1 MAAANSIITAFAL
14 LTFTWAYLSVNT
26 PDKHAELQ
34 IGNYLLT
41 YITAT
46 FTGFLAYAFTAT
58 GETGAKVLSG
68 WNQSFYFVLI
78 LVAAVFLIKILN
90 AVLEATGKEVL

>member
-1 MAAANSIITAFAL
+1 MAANSVVLAFAL
-14 LTFTWAYLSVNT
+14 LTMTWAYLSVNT
-26 PDKHAELQ
+26 PDKHASLQ

-46 FTGFLAYAFTAT
+46 FTGFLAYSFTAS
-58 GETGAKVLSG
+58 GESAADVLGG
-68 WNQSFYFVLI
+68 WNQSFYFILI
-78 LVAAVFLIKILN
+78 LVTAFFLIKIFN